1 MTNNNLLPTYLEE
14 ILSSVKAHL
23 EQINLFE
30 IVGINHEQGKMQENL
45 ALSNPRSQVHES
57 NTFRKK
63 LQPKENI
70 RDFAYL
76 N

>member
-1 MTNNNLLPTYLEE
+1 MKT
-14 ILSSVKAHL
+14 HL
-23 EQINLFE
+23 EQMNLFE

-57 NTFRKK
+57 NTFRKE
-63 LQPKENI
+63 LQPKKNI
-70 RDFAYL
+70 RDFADL